1 MLNKIVKIFDKMEDK
16 IRSRLSRR
24 PILYAFVGCV
34 GIVLI
39 WRGVWVMADEV
50 NMPGWVSLALGV
62 GITVATGLFVSF
74 FIGERIIIS
83 GIKGEK
89 RIEEK
94 TEEEIRKEDI
104 TLAETEVDLHE
115 IKEELQEI
123 KKELQ

>member
-1 MLNKIVKIFDKMEDK
+1 
-16 IRSRLSRR
+16 
-24 PILYAFVGCV
+24 
-34 GIVLI
+34 
-39 WRGVWVMADEV
+39 MADEV